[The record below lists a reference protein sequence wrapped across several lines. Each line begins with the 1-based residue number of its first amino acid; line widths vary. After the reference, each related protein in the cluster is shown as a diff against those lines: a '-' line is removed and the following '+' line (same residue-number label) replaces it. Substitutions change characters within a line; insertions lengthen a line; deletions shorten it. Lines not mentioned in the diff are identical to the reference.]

1 MTEAF
6 RSSTANR
13 DNRMT
18 YAVHIDGLDA
28 TIAAAPVLPKHV
40 GLIEALRRVPS
51 LANARLLTHRGD
63 AWLTR
68 RKVLSADGALIHDD
82 HAAWLKLECASDG
95 GNVAETLRRLRGLDH
110 RLTECA
116 LDTLYVVHDRGG
128 ANCRQDDFVQLTV
141 DVEDETIE
149 RRLFATQ
156 ASSWRDAPRD
166 LRDLIQE
173 AEDGERFDAPARARY
188 RPTAYRLRRC
198 IDAGAFLREA
208 AVLETAKRNLNRR
221 TRLVLTSNDGSE
233 RVSTVGD
240 LAPDV
245 HEYAW
250 PGQRLIDEWT
260 LSSAGRQGH
269 RFCAH
274 WALQTSDYTSPAG
287 ERDMSLVPLWTHARK
302 MAAIKSVP
310 KSPYEL
316 FGKLEAI
323 DRRVGVPFAWYFY
336 MLHGNLVGSWAGER
350 VLEAAEAGKLVL
362 PEHDYQIL
370 KRWNQWSYGF

>member
-1 MTEAF
+1 
-6 RSSTANR
+6 
-13 DNRMT
+13 MT
-18 YAVHIDGLDA
+18 YALDLDELDS

-51 LANARLLTHRGD
+51 LGRAQLLRHGGD
-63 AWLTR
+63 SWLSR
-68 RKVLSADGALIHDD
+68 RKVLSKDGALIHDD
-82 HAAWLKLECASDG
+82 HAAWLKLECAGDG
-95 GNVAETLRRLRGLDH
+95 GNVAETMRRLRGLDH

-116 LDTLYVVHDRGG
+116 LDTLYVVHDRGS
-128 ANCRQDDFVQLTV
+128 ARQDDFVQLTV
-141 DVEDETIE
+141 DAEDEAIE

-156 ASSWRDAPRD
+156 ASSWREAPRD

-173 AEDGERFDAPARARY
+173 AEDGERFDATARARY

-208 AVLETAKRNLNRR
+208 AALETAKRNLNRR
-221 TRLVLTSNDGSE
+221 TRLVLTSDDGSQ
-233 RVSTVGD
+233 RVATVGE

-245 HEYAW
+245 REYAW
-250 PGQRLIDEWT
+250 PGQRLIDDWT
-260 LSSAGRQGH
+260 LSSAGRGGH
-269 RFCAH
+269 RFCDH

-287 ERDMSLVPLWTHARK
+287 ERDMSVVPLWTHARK
-302 MAAIKSVP
+302 MAAIKSAP
-310 KSPYEL
+310 KSHYEL

-336 MLHGNLVGSWAGER
+336 MLHGDLVGSWAGEL
-350 VLEAAEAGKLVL
+350 VLAAAEAGKLVL